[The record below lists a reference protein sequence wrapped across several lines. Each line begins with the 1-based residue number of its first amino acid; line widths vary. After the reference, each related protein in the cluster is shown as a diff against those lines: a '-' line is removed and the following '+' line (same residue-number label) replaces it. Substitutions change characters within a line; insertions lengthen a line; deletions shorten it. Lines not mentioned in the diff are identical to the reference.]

1 MRSLAY
7 GLRGFHH
14 WRFET
19 LIVLSVIELHV
30 GLVYLSAVF
39 MITVV
44 VPLSA
49 FLRFIAGLFFN
60 SFRAL
65 TSLRDRLFLGSV
77 ILISASCV
85 LTFSK

>member
-1 MRSLAY
+1 
-7 GLRGFHH
+7 
-14 WRFET
+14 
-19 LIVLSVIELHV
+19 
-30 GLVYLSAVF
+30 

-65 TSLRDRLFLGSV
+65 TSLLDRLLLGLV
-77 ILISASCV
+77 TLILASCV
-85 LTFSK
+85 LTFSN

>member
-1 MRSLAY
+1 
-7 GLRGFHH
+7 
-14 WRFET
+14 
-19 LIVLSVIELHV
+19 
-30 GLVYLSAVF
+30 

-65 TSLRDRLFLGSV
+65 TSLLDRLLLGLV
-77 ILISASCV
+77 ILILASCV
-85 LTFSK
+85 LTFSN